1 MKIYAFSGLGT
12 DGRIFSHLSLDHEL
26 VPVNWIEP
34 EHGESLSK
42 YALRLKEQIDQ
53 SEPFALLGVSFG
65 GMIASELTKTMTPRK
80 TILISTAATKYELPW
95 MAAVSRTLKLHDFL
109 PALIYR
115 PPTWTTYLNF
125 PTNKK
130 HREVAKGIIRD
141 MDTAFIK
148 WALGA
153 IVNWDNETV
162 PDNMLHIH
170 GRLDPII
177 PYKNRMNAEV
187 IGRGHFIILK
197 NAEEVSERINQL
209 LI

>member
-1 MKIYAFSGLGT
+1 MRIYAFSGLGT
-12 DGRIFSHLSLDHEL
+12 DGRIFSHLSLDHEV

-34 EHGESLSK
+34 ERSESLSK
-42 YALRLKEQIDQ
+42 YALRLEQQIDQ

-65 GMIASELTKTMTPRK
+65 GMIASELAKTMIPAK
-80 TILISTAATKYELPW
+80 TMLISSAATKHELPW
-95 MAAVSRTLKLHDFL
+95 MATVSRTFRLHDFL
-109 PALIYR
+109 PAIIYR

-130 HREVAKGIIRD
+130 HREVARGIIRD
-141 MDTAFIK
+141 MDTTFIK

-153 IVNWDNETV
+153 IVKWENEKV
-162 PDNMLHIH
+162 PDDMVHIH

-187 IGRGHFIILK
+187 VGRGHFIILK
-197 NAEEVSERINQL
+197 NAEEVSKRINQL